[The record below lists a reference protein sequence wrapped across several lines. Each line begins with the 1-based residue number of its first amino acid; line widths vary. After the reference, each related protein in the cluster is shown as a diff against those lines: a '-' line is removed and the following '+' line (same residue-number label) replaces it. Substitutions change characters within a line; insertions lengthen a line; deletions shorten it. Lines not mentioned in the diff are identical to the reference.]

1 MQLLWAKCRRTE
13 DYEQPIPSR
22 NRVASHSL
30 SKHYSLISYLLN
42 VNFGHTFESGPKRLL
57 NRLFQEIP
65 VSLDI
70 H

>member
-1 MQLLWAKCRRTE
+1 MQSLWAKFRILE
-13 DYEQPIPSR
+13 DDEQPILSG
-22 NRVASHSL
+22 NRVAYHSL

-42 VNFGHTFESGPKRLL
+42 INYGHTFESGPKRLL